1 MVMRKKILSLILST
15 AMAVSVLT
23 ACGSS
28 STGTVEENAPSDNSD
43 ESSEAPKEIEKIK
56 VFVPTGG
63 KADDIEEVMA
73 AVNEITIP
81 EIGVEVEFKAYEF
94 GQWFQQ
100 YSLFLSGTED
110 VDILANYGGYLN
122 AVSQGAAYDMTDLIQ
137 EYGQDIIAREGD
149 YLKSGE
155 IDGHQYAIPIYAGY
169 SWTMGMIYRKDIVDE
184 LGLTEAAEKATK
196 LEDWEPILAAVKK
209 AYPDMTPY
217 VLNNGT
223 TASNFK
229 YGTWDDLGNFYGVLM
244 DPIKDKEVKD
254 VFETDEYA
262 HLCEVMHDWYQKGYC
277 DKDIQTQTDSF
288 TVLTK
293 NDAAFCTLG
302 QADFN
307 TAFYQS
313 TTCNKP
319 MGVTLFDDQ
328 IARTYNNVCYTI
340 MSNTEHP
347 EAAMKFMNL
356 WMSNEKVGTLISY
369 GIEGKHY
376 VLDENGMG
384 KYPDGVDATSTT
396 YHLGSNLS
404 NINRILWET
413 ENPEY
418 PELLVEHNTNDK
430 KSIALGFSF
439 DTTNV
444 TNEITQ
450 LDNVCSKYQAGLETG
465 TLDPEQ
471 YLPEFVQALKDAGL
485 EKVIAEKQAQLDAFL
500 AE

>member
-1 MVMRKKILSLILST
+1 MKKKLLSLL
-15 AMAVSVLT
+15 MATTTIAGLL
-23 ACGSS
+23 AGCGSATES
-28 STGTVEENAPSDNSD
+28 STVNDTSVD
-43 ESSEAPKEIEKIK
+43 SSETAAASDQEVEKIK

-63 KADDIEEVMA
+63 KADDMEEVMN
-73 AVNEITIP
+73 AVNAITVP

-137 EYGQDIIAREGD
+137 EYGQDIIAREGE

-155 IDGHQYAIPIYAGY
+155 IDGHQYAVPIYAGY
-169 SWTMGMIYRKDIVDE
+169 SWTMGMIYRQDIVDA
-184 LGLTEAAEKATK
+184 LGLTEEAANATT
-196 LEDWEPILAAVKK
+196 LEAWEPILAAVKEN
-209 AYPDMTPY
+209 YPDMTPY

-244 DPIKDKEVKD
+244 DPTSDTQVANL
-254 VFETDEYA
+254 FETDEYA
-262 HLCEVMHDWYQKGYC
+262 HLCSVMHDWYQKGYC

-319 MGVTLFDDQ
+319 MGVTLFGDQ
-328 IARTYNNVCYTI
+328 VARTYNNVCYTI

-356 WMSNEKVGTLISY
+356 WMSNEEVGTLISY

-384 KYPDGVDATSTT
+384 KYPDGVDAGSVT

-413 ENPEY
+413 ENPDY
-418 PELLVEHNTNDK
+418 PDLLVQHNTDDK
-430 KSIALGFSF
+430 KSKALGFSF
-439 DTTNV
+439 DTEKV

-471 YLPEFVQALKDAGL
+471 FLPEFNAALKDAGIDTVL
-485 EKVIAEKQAQLDAFL
+485 AEKQAQLDAFL
-500 AE
+500 AQ